1 MTKWIIVHGIAGD
14 PIRVQVRNII
24 SYRKG
29 QTEKTLIRFVGQGY
43 DILVRETPEEIDML
57 IGEKING

>member
-29 QTEKTLIRFVGQGY
+29 QTEKLLSDLSVKGMTSWLERHRKKLIC
-43 DILVRETPEEIDML
+43 
-57 IGEKING
+57 